1 MGFHWYELLPLVL
14 LGVLF
19 FGPKRL
25 PEMGA
30 AVGKT
35 IREFQN
41 SMRHIEEPEPTG
53 AQPATATLP
62 GADAATPATPLAD
75 AAVSQREQAAS
86 EASSVEAPSV
96 TMSEAIAE

>member
-1 MGFHWYELLPLVL
+1 MGFHWYELLPLL
-14 LGVLF
+14 LIGILF

-41 SMRHIEEPEPTG
+41 SMHHIEEPEQAA
-53 AQPATATLP
+53 AQPATL
-62 GADAATPATPLAD
+62 AATTATTAAEPLP
-75 AAVSQREQAAS
+75 AAVAFTETP
-86 EASSVEAPSV
+86 APAGTTGEV
-96 TMSEAIAE
+96 VAEVVAE

>member
-1 MGFHWYELLPLVL
+1 MGFHWYELLPLLL
-14 LGVLF
+14 LGILF

-41 SMRHIEEPEPTG
+41 SMRHIEEPEQPT
-53 AQPATATLP
+53 AQPATLP
-62 GADAATPATPLAD
+62 AANAATTVAEPLPEAAAPAELP
-75 AAVSQREQAAS
+75 AS
-86 EASSVEAPSV
+86 ATEPTSVAN
-96 TMSEAIAE
+96 